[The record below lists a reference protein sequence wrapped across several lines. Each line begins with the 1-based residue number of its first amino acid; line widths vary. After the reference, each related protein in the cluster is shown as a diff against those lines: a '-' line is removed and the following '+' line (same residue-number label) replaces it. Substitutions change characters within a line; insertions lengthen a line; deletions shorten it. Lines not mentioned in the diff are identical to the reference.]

1 MDGLGTAFGG
11 DNAIVLLIK
20 FGWREKCIF
29 LEGDYRIA
37 LQNFVQNLKVKTG
50 VSSIPATN

>member
-11 DNAIVLLIK
+11 DNVIVVLIK
-20 FGWREKCIF
+20 LGGEKSACCWRGITGLHCKILCKI
-29 LEGDYRIA
+29 
-37 LQNFVQNLKVKTG
+37 LKSTG